1 MECVRVQSDCYDAPV
16 SRFRVVL
23 AAVLLVS
30 AGCSPGAESTAPS
43 VLLITLDTT
52 RADALSCYGGQ
63 PGVTPAIDRLAQRA
77 VLYESAY
84 AVVPL
89 TVPAHTSMLTGLYPP
104 RHTVRGNGSISL
116 PAAAE
121 TLAERARAA
130 GYQTAAFV
138 SSIVLDRVTGLD
150 QGFDTYNVPESGAT
164 VTMVHMLDR
173 TADRT
178 LQHAQEWFAKRD
190 PKRPFFLWVHFFDPH
205 SPCEP
210 PKEFLDQA
218 RGNAYLGE
226 VSFMDAAVGKL
237 LDGLER
243 AGIADSTLVC
253 VLADHGEGLGEH
265 GEHTHGVFCYQAT
278 VHIPFLIAHPDGW
291 RAGER
296 SSEIVSQ
303 VDVAPTLAEA
313 MGLPA
318 RESLDGRSLY
328 RRTVG
333 DDRGVY
339 LESFYG
345 YMNFGWN
352 PIAGWVDHAGKYLS
366 SGRDE
371 LYRVAHDPLETRD
384 ESAIAPNDV
393 ARYREVLTESA
404 RRPPLEA
411 GTARIDESARDRLQ
425 GLGYAG
431 APASTL
437 ALPPPLENT
446 GRPVPMDR
454 LVELGRF
461 QYAVAAGA
469 AGQLDEA
476 RTIFED
482 IARENPLHGAALS
495 HLGGIQLDQAR
506 CSEAAVTL
514 AQLEKLGAAE
524 VRMHGALSRCFEAEK
539 NIPAALEHMQRAQQ
553 LMPDSAPILD
563 ELARLF
569 MLAGKPKRAQIA
581 EREAARIRS
590 ASAGSH

>member
-1 MECVRVQSDCYDAPV
+1 MECVRAEADCYDADV
-16 SRFRVVL
+16 SRFGVIL
-23 AAVLLVS
+23 AAVLLGS
-30 AGCSPGAESTAPS
+30 AGCSPGGESTAPS

-63 PGVTPAIDRLAQRA
+63 AGVTPAIDRLAQRA

-89 TVPAHTSMLTGLYPP
+89 TVPAHVSMMTGLYPT
-104 RHTVRGNGSISL
+104 RHTVRGNGGVSV
-116 PAAAE
+116 PASAE

-130 GYQTAAFV
+130 GYQTAAFL
-138 SSIVLDRVTGLD
+138 SSIVLDRPCGLD
-150 QGFDTYNVPESGAT
+150 QGFDTYDLPESGAA

-178 LQHAQEWFAKRD
+178 LQLALEWFEKRD
-190 PKRPFFLWVHFFDPH
+190 PKKPFFLWVHFFDPH

-210 PKEFLDQA
+210 PQEFLDQA
-218 RGNAYLGE
+218 GGNAYLGE
-226 VSFMDAAVGKL
+226 VSFMDGAVGKL
-237 LDGLER
+237 LDGIER
-243 AGIADSTLVC
+243 AGIADSTFVC

-265 GEHTHGVFCYQAT
+265 GELTHGVFCYQAT
-278 VHIPFLIAHPDGW
+278 MHVPLLLAYPDQW

-303 VDVAPTLAEA
+303 VDITPTLVEA

-352 PIAGWVDHAGKYLS
+352 PIVGWVDRAGKYLC

-371 LYRVAHDPLETRD
+371 LYRVAHDPLELRD
-384 ESAIAPNDV
+384 ESRASPMDV
-393 ARYREVLTESA
+393 ARYRAVITEAA
-404 RRPPLEA
+404 RRPPLESS
-411 GTARIDESARDRLQ
+411 TSRIDETARDRMQ

-431 APASTL
+431 APASTI
-437 ALPPPLENT
+437 ALPAPLENT

-454 LVELGRF
+454 LDELGRF

-469 AGQLDEA
+469 AGHLDEA
-476 RTIFED
+476 RTIFEE
-482 IARENPLHGAALS
+482 IARANPLHGAALS
-495 HLGGIQLDQAR
+495 HLGGIQLDQGR
-506 CSEAAVTL
+506 CAEAAVTL

-539 NIPAALEHMQRAQQ
+539 NIPAALQHMQRAQE

-569 MLAGKPKRAQIA
+569 TLAGKPKRSQIA
-581 EREAARIRS
+581 EREAARIRR
-590 ASAGSH
+590 AGAGSQ

>member
-1 MECVRVQSDCYDAPV
+1 M
-16 SRFRVVL
+16 
-23 AAVLLVS
+23 
-30 AGCSPGAESTAPS
+30 
-43 VLLITLDTT
+43 
-52 RADALSCYGGQ
+52 
-63 PGVTPAIDRLAQRA
+63 TPAIDRLAQRA

-89 TVPAHTSMLTGLYPP
+89 TVPAHTSMLTGLYPT
-104 RHTVRGNGSISL
+104 RHTVRGNSSIRL
-116 PAAAE
+116 PDSAE
-121 TLAERARAA
+121 TLAERAREA
-130 GYQTAAFV
+130 GYQTGAFV

-150 QGFDTYNVPESGAT
+150 QGFDTYGVPESGAT

-178 LQHAQEWFAKRD
+178 LQHAQEWFEKRD
-190 PKRPFFLWVHFFDPH
+190 KKKPFFLWVHFFDPH

-218 RGNAYLGE
+218 GGNAYLGE
-226 VSFMDAAVGKL
+226 VSFMDSAVGKL
-237 LDGLER
+237 LDGLDR
-243 AGIADSTLVC
+243 AGVADSTLVC
-253 VLADHGEGLGEH
+253 VLADHGEGQGEH
-265 GEHTHGVFCYQAT
+265 GELTHGVFCYQAT
-278 VHIPFLIAHPDGW
+278 MHIPLLIAHPDGW

-296 SSEIVSQ
+296 STEVVSQ
-303 VDVAPTLAEA
+303 IDVAPTLAEA

-328 RRTVG
+328 RRTAG
-333 DDRGVY
+333 EDRGVY
-339 LESFYG
+339 FESFYG

-352 PIAGWVDHAGKYLS
+352 PIVGWVDRAGKYLC

-371 LYRVAHDPLETRD
+371 LYRVAKDPLETRD
-384 ESAIAPNDV
+384 ESSSAGAEIAK
-393 ARYREVLTESA
+393 YREEITDSA
-404 RRPPLEA
+404 RRPPLES
-411 GTARIDESARDRLQ
+411 GGARIDESARDRLQ

-431 APASTL
+431 APASTI
-437 ALPPPLENT
+437 ALPAPLENT

-454 LVELGRF
+454 LDELARF

-476 RTIFED
+476 RTIFEG

-553 LMPDSAPILD
+553 LMPGSAPILD

-569 MLAGKPKRAQIA
+569 ALAGKPKRAQIA
-581 EREAARIRS
+581 AQEAERIRRTS
-590 ASAGSH
+590 AAPQ